1 MKASILFKQYV
12 WLVDTIQRCKRIT
25 LAELNERWLRTELS
39 EGRPLS
45 RTTFNRHRSEV
56 EEIFG
61 IIIGCDADNRYYIV
75 NSNLLRTDTV
85 QQWMLSTLT
94 VSNIVGEARNL
105 HDRILL
111 ESIPTEGELLRQ
123 IVEAM
128 QRGVLIDITYRRYGS
143 TADAS
148 WTIAPYCIKL
158 FRRRWYLVGTIRS
171 TGSQPVPHGGTGT
184 LPVFIT
190 HGDTGTLPV
199 SVTQGD
205 TGTLP
210 VSITQGDTGTL
221 PVSITQG
228 DTSTLPVSVTQGDTC
243 TLPVTPEIKDWH
255 RRFHSVPHR
264 ENKALQS
271 ITFRL
276 YDSLPKEM
284 IEEIKLKLDINED
297 DDSCDS
303 IQYQRLRQ
311 KIAEYEDAGYGQCFL
326 RDERIAA
333 IMQDT
338 LKHFDGERYQLICWC
353 IMPNHVHVLI
363 EVNEGWS
370 LSRIMHGWRSYTAKE
385 ANRILGRTGKI
396 WMEEYYDRYIRDDY
410 HLQKTINYILNN
422 PANAGLDEWPW
433 VGERGT
439 GFQPVLQASGL
450 CPGSTGSQPVSQ
462 ASGLHPGGAGS
473 QPVSQAS
480 GLHPGGAGSQPVLQA
495 GGLYPGEGQ
504 ASGLYPITLS
514 FDRIT
519 SLVLTDEPFAVDPDF
534 DAEAFFSEYFG
545 VMTDDRIPLQRI
557 VLRAFGNER
566 YALRDLPL
574 HPSQQLVEDKGEYV
588 DFELFLRPTSDFL
601 AHILSRGRWVKVISP
616 ESIAQRISD
625 MHREAL

>member
-61 IIIGCDADNRYYIV
+61 ITIGCDADNRYYIV
-75 NSNLLRTDTV
+75 SSDVLHTDSV
-85 QQWMLSTLT
+85 QQWMLNTLT

-111 ESIPTEGELLRQ
+111 ESIPTEGEMLRQ

-128 QRGVLIDITYRRYGS
+128 QRGVLINITYRRYGS
-143 TADAS
+143 TTDAS

-171 TGSQPVPHGGTGT
+171 TGSQPVTHGSTGT
-184 LPVFIT
+184 LPVNL
-190 HGDTGTLPV
+190 GDSGTLPV
-199 SVTQGD
+199 S
-205 TGTLP
+205 P
-210 VSITQGDTGTL
+210 
-221 PVSITQG
+221 
-228 DTSTLPVSVTQGDTC
+228 
-243 TLPVTPEIKDWH
+243 IKDWH

-276 YDSLPKEM
+276 YDSLPKEV
-284 IEEIKLKLDINED
+284 IEEIKLKLDIKKD
-297 DDSCDS
+297 DPACNSM
-303 IQYQRLRQ
+303 QYQRLRQ

-338 LKHFDGERYQLICWC
+338 LKHFDGERYQLLCWC

-370 LSRIMHGWRSYTAKE
+370 LSKIMHGWRSYTANE
-385 ANRILGRTGKI
+385 ANRILGRTGKF
-396 WMEEYYDRYIRDDY
+396 WMEEYYDRYIRNDN

-422 PANAGLDEWPW
+422 PANAGLDDWPW
-433 VGERGT
+433 VGVRST
-439 GFQPVLQASGL
+439 GFQPVLQANGL
-450 CPGSTGSQPVSQ
+450 QPVVQ
-462 ASGLHPGGAGS
+462 ANGL
-473 QPVSQAS
+473 QPVVQAN
-480 GLHPGGAGSQPVLQA
+480 GLQPVLH
-495 GGLYPGEGQ
+495 
-504 ASGLYPITLS
+504 PITLS

-519 SLVLTDEPFAVDPDF
+519 SLILTDEPFAVDPDF

-545 VMTDDRIPLQRI
+545 VMTDNRIPLQRI

-574 HPSQQLVEDKGEYV
+574 HPSQKVVEEDSDYV

-601 AHILSRGRWVKVISP
+601 AHILSRGRWVKIISP
-616 ESIAQRISD
+616 EAIAQQISN
-625 MHREAL
+625 MHKESV

>member
-1 MKASILFKQYV
+1 MKASFLFKQYV

-25 LAELNERWLRTELS
+25 LADLNERWLRTELS

-45 RTTFNRHRSEV
+45 RTTFNRHRNEV

-61 IIIGCDADNRYYIV
+61 ITIGCDADNRYYIV

-184 LPVFIT
+184 LPVSAT
-190 HGDTGTLPV
+190 HRG
-199 SVTQGD
+199 

-210 VSITQGDTGTL
+210 VSITQGDTG
-221 PVSITQG
+221 
-228 DTSTLPVSVTQGDTC
+228 

-297 DDSCDS
+297 DDSYDS

-385 ANRILGRTGKI
+385 ANRILGRTGKF
-396 WMEEYYDRYIRDDY
+396 WMEEYYDRYIRDDN

-439 GFQPVLQASGL
+439 GFQPVLQARGL
-450 CPGSTGSQPVSQ
+450 YPRSTGFQPVLQ
-462 ASGLHPGGAGS
+462 ASGLY
-473 QPVSQAS
+473 
-480 GLHPGGAGSQPVLQA
+480 PGGAGSQPVLQA
-495 GGLYPGEGQ
+495 RGLCPGDGQ

-545 VMTDDRIPLQRI
+545 VMTDDHIPLQRI

-616 ESIAQRISD
+616 DSIAQRISD
-625 MHREAL
+625 MHQEAL

>member
-1 MKASILFKQYV
+1 MKASFLFKQYV

-25 LAELNERWLRTELS
+25 LADLNERWLRTELS

-45 RTTFNRHRSEV
+45 RTTFNRHRNEV

-61 IIIGCDADNRYYIV
+61 ITIGCDADNRYYIV

-171 TGSQPVPHGGTGT
+171 TGSQPVTHGG
-184 LPVFIT
+184 
-190 HGDTGTLPV
+190 
-199 SVTQGD
+199 

-210 VSITQGDTGTL
+210 VSITQGGTGTLPVTATHRGTGTL

-228 DTSTLPVSVTQGDTC
+228 NTGTLPI
-243 TLPVTPEIKDWH
+243 TPEIKDWH

-276 YDSLPKEM
+276 YDSLPKEV
-284 IEEIKLKLDINED
+284 IEEIKQKLDINED
-297 DDSCDS
+297 DDSYDS

-385 ANRILGRTGKI
+385 ANRILGRTGKF
-396 WMEEYYDRYIRDDY
+396 WMEEYYDHYIRDDN

-422 PANAGLDEWPW
+422 PVNAGLDEWPW
-433 VGERGT
+433 VGERST
-439 GFQPVLQASGL
+439 GFQPVLQAR
-450 CPGSTGSQPVSQ
+450 
-462 ASGLHPGGAGS
+462 
-473 QPVSQAS
+473 
-480 GLHPGGAGSQPVLQA
+480 
-495 GGLYPGEGQ
+495 GLYPGDGQ

-625 MHREAL
+625 MHRESL

>member
-1 MKASILFKQYV
+1 MKASFLFKQYV

-25 LAELNERWLRTELS
+25 LADLNERWLRTELS

-45 RTTFNRHRSEV
+45 RTTFNRHRNEV

-61 IIIGCDADNRYYIV
+61 ITIGCDADNRYYIV

-128 QRGVLIDITYRRYGS
+128 QRSVLIDITYRRYGS

-148 WTIAPYCIKL
+148 WTLAPYCIKL
-158 FRRRWYLVGTIRS
+158 FRRRWYLVGNIRS
-171 TGSQPVPHGGTGT
+171 TGSQPVTHRGTG
-184 LPVFIT
+184 
-190 HGDTGTLPV
+190 
-199 SVTQGD
+199 
-205 TGTLP
+205 
-210 VSITQGDTGTL
+210 
-221 PVSITQG
+221 
-228 DTSTLPVSVTQGDTC
+228 

-276 YDSLPKEM
+276 YDSLPKEV

-297 DDSCDS
+297 DDSYDS

-385 ANRILGRTGKI
+385 ANRILGRTGRF
-396 WMEEYYDRYIRDDY
+396 WMEEYYDRYIRDDN

-450 CPGSTGSQPVSQ
+450 YPRSTGSQPVLQ
-462 ASGLHPGGAGS
+462 ARGLYPRSTGFQPVLQAGGLYPGGAGS
-473 QPVSQAS
+473 QPVSQAG
-480 GLHPGGAGSQPVLQA
+480 GLYPGGAGFQPVSQA

-519 SLVLTDEPFAVDPDF
+519 SLVLTDEPFSVDPDF

-625 MHREAL
+625 MHQEAL

>member
-75 NSNLLRTDTV
+75 SSDVLHTDSV
-85 QQWMLSTLT
+85 QQWMLNTLT

-111 ESIPTEGELLRQ
+111 ESIPTEGEMLRQ

-128 QRGVLIDITYRRYGS
+128 QRGVLINITYRRYGS
-143 TADAS
+143 TTDAS

-171 TGSQPVPHGGTGT
+171 TGSQPVTHGGTGT
-184 LPVFIT
+184 LPVNL
-190 HGDTGTLPV
+190 GDSGTLPV
-199 SVTQGD
+199 S
-205 TGTLP
+205 P
-210 VSITQGDTGTL
+210 
-221 PVSITQG
+221 
-228 DTSTLPVSVTQGDTC
+228 
-243 TLPVTPEIKDWH
+243 IKDWH

-276 YDSLPKEM
+276 YDSLPKEV
-284 IEEIKLKLDINED
+284 IEEIKLKLDIKKD
-297 DDSCDS
+297 DPACNSM
-303 IQYQRLRQ
+303 QYQRLRQ

-338 LKHFDGERYQLICWC
+338 LKHFDGERYQLLCWC

-370 LSRIMHGWRSYTAKE
+370 LSKIMHGWRSYTANE
-385 ANRILGRTGKI
+385 ANRILGRTGKF
-396 WMEEYYDRYIRDDY
+396 WMEEYYDRYIRNDN

-422 PANAGLDEWPW
+422 PANAGLDDWPW
-433 VGERGT
+433 VGVRST
-439 GFQPVLQASGL
+439 GFQPVVQANGFQPVVQANGLQPVIQASGL
-450 CPGSTGSQPVSQ
+450 FPDKQ
-462 ASGLHPGGAGS
+462 ASGLYPYPGNGQAGS
-473 QPVSQAS
+473 
-480 GLHPGGAGSQPVLQA
+480 
-495 GGLYPGEGQ
+495 
-504 ASGLYPITLS
+504 LYPITLS

-519 SLVLTDEPFAVDPDF
+519 SLILTDEPFAVDPDF

-545 VMTDDRIPLQRI
+545 VMTDNRIPLQRI
-557 VLRAFGNER
+557 VLRAYGNER

-574 HPSQQLVEDKGEYV
+574 QPSQKVVEEGSDYV

-601 AHILSRGRWVKVISP
+601 AHILSRGRWVKIISP
-616 ESIAQRISD
+616 EDIAQQISN
-625 MHREAL
+625 MHKESV

>member
-1 MKASILFKQYV
+1 MKASFLFKQYV

-25 LAELNERWLRTELS
+25 LADLNERWLRTELS

-45 RTTFNRHRSEV
+45 RTTFNRHRNEV

-61 IIIGCDADNRYYIV
+61 ITIGCDADNRYYIV

-171 TGSQPVPHGGTGT
+171 TGSQPVTHWGTGT
-184 LPVFIT
+184 LPVTVT
-190 HGDTGTLPV
+190 HGGTGTLPV

-205 TGTLP
+205 SG
-210 VSITQGDTGTL
+210 
-221 PVSITQG
+221 
-228 DTSTLPVSVTQGDTC
+228 

-276 YDSLPKEM
+276 YDSLPKEV
-284 IEEIKLKLDINED
+284 IEEIKLKLDIKKD
-297 DDSCDS
+297 DPACNSM
-303 IQYQRLRQ
+303 QYQRLRQ

-338 LKHFDGERYQLICWC
+338 LKHFDGERYQLLCWC

-370 LSRIMHGWRSYTAKE
+370 LSKIMHGWRSYTANE
-385 ANRILGRTGKI
+385 ANRILGRTGKF
-396 WMEEYYDRYIRDDY
+396 WMEEYYDRYIRNDN

-422 PANAGLDEWPW
+422 PANAGLDDWPW
-433 VGERGT
+433 VGVRST
-439 GFQPVLQASGL
+439 GFQPVLQASGF
-450 CPGSTGSQPVSQ
+450 QPVVQANGFQPVVQ
-462 ASGLHPGGAGS
+462 ASGLFPDK
-473 QPVSQAS
+473 QAS
-480 GLHPGGAGSQPVLQA
+480 GLYPYPGNGQAGS
-495 GGLYPGEGQ
+495 
-504 ASGLYPITLS
+504 LYPITLS

-519 SLVLTDEPFAVDPDF
+519 SLILTDEPFAVDPDF

-545 VMTDDRIPLQRI
+545 VMTDNRIPLQRI

-574 HPSQQLVEDKGEYV
+574 HPSQKVVEEGSDYV

-601 AHILSRGRWVKVISP
+601 AHILSRGRWVKIISP
-616 ESIAQRISD
+616 EAIAQQISN
-625 MHREAL
+625 MHKESV

>member
-1 MKASILFKQYV
+1 MKASFLFKQYV

-25 LAELNERWLRTELS
+25 LADLNERWLRTELS

-45 RTTFNRHRSEV
+45 RTTFNRHRNEV

-61 IIIGCDADNRYYIV
+61 ITIGCDADNRYYIV

-158 FRRRWYLVGTIRS
+158 FRRRWYLVGNIRS
-171 TGSQPVPHGGTGT
+171 TGSQPV
-184 LPVFIT
+184 T
-190 HGDTGTLPV
+190 HRG
-199 SVTQGD
+199 

-221 PVSITQG
+221 PVS
-228 DTSTLPVSVTQGDTC
+228 VTQGDTG

-276 YDSLPKEM
+276 YDSLPKEV

-370 LSRIMHGWRSYTAKE
+370 LSRIMHGWRSYTANE
-385 ANRILGRTGKI
+385 ANRILGRTGKF
-396 WMEEYYDRYIRDDY
+396 WMEEYYDRYIRDDN

-439 GFQPVLQASGL
+439 GFQPAEQARGL
-450 CPGSTGSQPVSQ
+450 C
-462 ASGLHPGGAGS
+462 
-473 QPVSQAS
+473 
-480 GLHPGGAGSQPVLQA
+480 
-495 GGLYPGEGQ
+495 PGEGQ

-519 SLVLTDEPFAVDPDF
+519 SLVLTDEPFSVEPDF

>member
-1 MKASILFKQYV
+1 MKASFLFKQYV

-25 LAELNERWLRTELS
+25 LADLNERWLRTELS

-45 RTTFNRHRSEV
+45 RTTFNRHRNEV

-61 IIIGCDADNRYYIV
+61 ITIGCDADNRYYIV

-171 TGSQPVPHGGTGT
+171 TGSQPVIHRGTGTLPVSATHRGTGTLPVSATHGGTGT
-184 LPVFIT
+184 LPVSAT
-190 HGDTGTLPV
+190 HGGTGTLPV
-199 SVTQGD
+199 SATHRG

-228 DTSTLPVSVTQGDTC
+228 DTD

-276 YDSLPKEM
+276 YDSLPKEV

-385 ANRILGRTGKI
+385 ANRILGRTGRF
-396 WMEEYYDRYIRDDY
+396 WMEEYYDRYIRDDN

-439 GFQPVLQASGL
+439 G
-450 CPGSTGSQPVSQ
+450 
-462 ASGLHPGGAGS
+462 
-473 QPVSQAS
+473 
-480 GLHPGGAGSQPVLQA
+480 SQPVLQA
-495 GGLYPGEGQ
+495 GGLYPRSTGSQSVLQARGLCPRDGQ

-616 ESIAQRISD
+616 ENIAQRISD
-625 MHREAL
+625 MHRESL

>member
-1 MKASILFKQYV
+1 MKASFLFKQYV

-25 LAELNERWLRTELS
+25 LADLNERWLRTELS

-45 RTTFNRHRSEV
+45 RTTINRHRNEV

-61 IIIGCDADNRYYIV
+61 ITIGCDADNRYYIV

-171 TGSQPVPHGGTGT
+171 TGSQPVTHRGTG
-184 LPVFIT
+184 
-190 HGDTGTLPV
+190 
-199 SVTQGD
+199 
-205 TGTLP
+205 
-210 VSITQGDTGTL
+210 
-221 PVSITQG
+221 
-228 DTSTLPVSVTQGDTC
+228 

-276 YDSLPKEM
+276 YDSLPKEV

-338 LKHFDGERYQLICWC
+338 LKHFDGERYQLMCWC

-385 ANRILGRTGKI
+385 ANRILGRTGKF
-396 WMEEYYDRYIRDDY
+396 WMEEYYDRYIRDDN
-410 HLQKTINYILNN
+410 HLQQTINYILNN

-433 VGERGT
+433 VGERST
-439 GFQPVLQASGL
+439 GFQPVLQAGVL
-450 CPGSTGSQPVSQ
+450 YPRST
-462 ASGLHPGGAGS
+462 
-473 QPVSQAS
+473 
-480 GLHPGGAGSQPVLQA
+480 GSQPVLQA

-519 SLVLTDEPFAVDPDF
+519 SLILTDEPFAVDPDF

-625 MHREAL
+625 MHQEAL

>member
-75 NSNLLRTDTV
+75 SSDVLHTDSV
-85 QQWMLSTLT
+85 QQWMLNTLT

-128 QRGVLIDITYRRYGS
+128 QRGVLINITYHRYGS
-143 TADAS
+143 TTDAS

-171 TGSQPVPHGGTGT
+171 TGSQPVTHGSTGT
-184 LPVFIT
+184 LPVNL
-190 HGDTGTLPV
+190 GDSGTLPV
-199 SVTQGD
+199 S
-205 TGTLP
+205 P
-210 VSITQGDTGTL
+210 
-221 PVSITQG
+221 
-228 DTSTLPVSVTQGDTC
+228 
-243 TLPVTPEIKDWH
+243 IKDWH

-276 YDSLPKEM
+276 YDSLPKEV
-284 IEEIKLKLDINED
+284 IEEIKLKLDIKKD
-297 DDSCDS
+297 DPACNSM
-303 IQYQRLRQ
+303 QYQRLRQ

-338 LKHFDGERYQLICWC
+338 LKHFDGERYQLLCWC

-370 LSRIMHGWRSYTAKE
+370 LSKIMHGWRSYTANE
-385 ANRILGRTGKI
+385 ANRILGRTGKF
-396 WMEEYYDRYIRDDY
+396 WMEEYFDRYIRNDN

-422 PANAGLDEWPW
+422 PANAGLDDWPW
-433 VGERGT
+433 VGVRST
-439 GFQPVLQASGL
+439 GFQPVVQANGLQPVIQASGL
-450 CPGSTGSQPVSQ
+450 FPDKQ
-462 ASGLHPGGAGS
+462 ASGLYPYPGNGQAGS
-473 QPVSQAS
+473 
-480 GLHPGGAGSQPVLQA
+480 
-495 GGLYPGEGQ
+495 
-504 ASGLYPITLS
+504 LYPITLS

-519 SLVLTDEPFAVDPDF
+519 SLILTDEPFAVDPDF
-534 DAEAFFSEYFG
+534 DAEAFFFEYFG
-545 VMTDDRIPLQRI
+545 VMTDNRIPLQRI

-574 HPSQQLVEDKGEYV
+574 HPSQKVVEKGSDYV

-601 AHILSRGRWVKVISP
+601 AHILSRGQWVKIISP
-616 ESIAQRISD
+616 EAIAQQISN
-625 MHREAL
+625 MHKESV

>member
-1 MKASILFKQYV
+1 MKASFLFKQYV

-25 LAELNERWLRTELS
+25 LADLNERWLRTELS

-45 RTTFNRHRSEV
+45 RTTFNRHRNEV

-61 IIIGCDADNRYYIV
+61 ITIGCDADNRYYIV

-184 LPVFIT
+184 LPVSIT
-190 HGDTGTLPV
+190 HGGTGTP
-199 SVTQGD
+199 
-205 TGTLP
+205 
-210 VSITQGDTGTL
+210 
-221 PVSITQG
+221 
-228 DTSTLPVSVTQGDTC
+228 
-243 TLPVTPEIKDWH
+243 PVTPERKDWH

-276 YDSLPKEM
+276 YDSLPKEV

-297 DDSCDS
+297 DDSYDS

-385 ANRILGRTGKI
+385 ANRILGRTGKF
-396 WMEEYYDRYIRDDY
+396 WMEEYYDRYIRDDN

-439 GFQPVLQASGL
+439 GFQPV
-450 CPGSTGSQPVSQ
+450 SQ
-462 ASGLHPGGAGS
+462 ASGLYPRSTGLQPVLQAGGLYPGGAGS
-473 QPVSQAS
+473 QPAEQAR
-480 GLHPGGAGSQPVLQA
+480 
-495 GGLYPGEGQ
+495 GLYPGEGQ

-519 SLVLTDEPFAVDPDF
+519 SLVLTDEPFSVDPDF

-625 MHREAL
+625 MHQEAL

>member
-1 MKASILFKQYV
+1 MKASFLFKQYV

-25 LAELNERWLRTELS
+25 LADLNERWLRTELS

-45 RTTFNRHRSEV
+45 RTTFNRHRNEV

-61 IIIGCDADNRYYIV
+61 ITIGCDADNRYYIV

-171 TGSQPVPHGGTGT
+171 TGSQPVTHRGTGT
-184 LPVFIT
+184 LPVTAT
-190 HGDTGTLPV
+190 HRG
-199 SVTQGD
+199 

-210 VSITQGDTGTL
+210 VSITQGGTGTL
-221 PVSITQG
+221 PVSIAHGGTG
-228 DTSTLPVSVTQGDTC
+228 TP
-243 TLPVTPEIKDWH
+243 PVTPEIKDWH

-276 YDSLPKEM
+276 YDSLPKEV

-297 DDSCDS
+297 DDSYDS

-385 ANRILGRTGKI
+385 ANRILGRTGKF
-396 WMEEYYDRYIRDDY
+396 WMEEYYDRYIRDDN

-439 GFQPVLQASGL
+439 GFQPVLQARGL
-450 CPGSTGSQPVSQ
+450 YPRST
-462 ASGLHPGGAGS
+462 
-473 QPVSQAS
+473 
-480 GLHPGGAGSQPVLQA
+480 GSQPVLQA
-495 GGLYPGEGQ
+495 RGLYPRGAGSQSVLQARGLYPGDGQ

-519 SLVLTDEPFAVDPDF
+519 SLILTDEPFAVDPNF

-545 VMTDDRIPLQRI
+545 VMTDDHIPLQRI

-625 MHREAL
+625 MHRESL

>member
-75 NSNLLRTDTV
+75 SSDVLHTDSV
-85 QQWMLSTLT
+85 QQWMLNTLT

-111 ESIPTEGELLRQ
+111 ESIPTEGEMLRQ

-128 QRGVLIDITYRRYGS
+128 QRGVLINITYRRYGS
-143 TADAS
+143 TTDAS

-171 TGSQPVPHGGTGT
+171 TGSQPVTHGSTGT
-184 LPVFIT
+184 LPVNL
-190 HGDTGTLPV
+190 GDSGTLPV
-199 SVTQGD
+199 S
-205 TGTLP
+205 P
-210 VSITQGDTGTL
+210 
-221 PVSITQG
+221 
-228 DTSTLPVSVTQGDTC
+228 
-243 TLPVTPEIKDWH
+243 IKDWH

-276 YDSLPKEM
+276 YDSLPKEV
-284 IEEIKLKLDINED
+284 IEEIKLKLDIKKD
-297 DDSCDS
+297 DPACNSM
-303 IQYQRLRQ
+303 QYQRLRQ

-326 RDERIAA
+326 QDKRIAA

-338 LKHFDGERYQLICWC
+338 LKHFDGERYQLLCWC

-370 LSRIMHGWRSYTAKE
+370 LSRIMHGWRSYTANE
-385 ANRILGRTGKI
+385 ANRILGRTGKF
-396 WMEEYYDRYIRDDY
+396 WMEEYYDRYIRNDN

-422 PANAGLDEWPW
+422 PANAGLDDWPW
-433 VGERGT
+433 VGVKST

-450 CPGSTGSQPVSQ
+450 FPNKQ
-462 ASGLHPGGAGS
+462 ASGLYP
-473 QPVSQAS
+473 
-480 GLHPGGAGSQPVLQA
+480 
-495 GGLYPGEGQ
+495 YPGNGQ
-504 ASGLYPITLS
+504 ASSLYPITLS

-519 SLVLTDEPFAVDPDF
+519 SLILTDEPFAVDPDF

-545 VMTDDRIPLQRI
+545 VMTDNRIPLQRI

-574 HPSQQLVEDKGEYV
+574 HPSQEVVEEGSDYV

-601 AHILSRGRWVKVISP
+601 AHILSRGRWVKIISP
-616 ESIAQRISD
+616 EAIAQQISN
-625 MHREAL
+625 MHKESV

>member
-1 MKASILFKQYV
+1 MKASFLFKQYV

-25 LAELNERWLRTELS
+25 LADLNERWLRTELS

-45 RTTFNRHRSEV
+45 RTTFNRHRNEV

-61 IIIGCDADNRYYIV
+61 ITIGCDADNRYYIV

-171 TGSQPVPHGGTGT
+171 TGSQPVTHRGTGT
-184 LPVFIT
+184 LPVTAT
-190 HGDTGTLPV
+190 HRG
-199 SVTQGD
+199 
-205 TGTLP
+205 
-210 VSITQGDTGTL
+210 TGTL

-228 DTSTLPVSVTQGDTC
+228 DTSTLPVSVTQGDTD
-243 TLPVTPEIKDWH
+243 TLPITPEIKDWH

-276 YDSLPKEM
+276 YDSLPKEV

-326 RDERIAA
+326 RDKRIAA

-385 ANRILGRTGKI
+385 ANRILGRTGKF
-396 WMEEYYDRYIRDDY
+396 WMEEYYDRYIRDDN

-450 CPGSTGSQPVSQ
+450 Y
-462 ASGLHPGGAGS
+462 PGGAGS
-473 QPVSQAS
+473 QS
-480 GLHPGGAGSQPVLQA
+480 VLQA
-495 GGLYPGEGQ
+495 RGLYPGDGQ

-534 DAEAFFSEYFG
+534 DAEAFFTEYFG

-625 MHREAL
+625 MHQEAL

>member
-75 NSNLLRTDTV
+75 SSDVLHTDSV
-85 QQWMLSTLT
+85 QQWMLNTLT

-128 QRGVLIDITYRRYGS
+128 QRGVLINITYHRYGS
-143 TADAS
+143 TTDAS

-171 TGSQPVPHGGTGT
+171 TGSQPVTHGSTGT
-184 LPVFIT
+184 LPVNL
-190 HGDTGTLPV
+190 GDSGTLPV
-199 SVTQGD
+199 S
-205 TGTLP
+205 P
-210 VSITQGDTGTL
+210 
-221 PVSITQG
+221 
-228 DTSTLPVSVTQGDTC
+228 
-243 TLPVTPEIKDWH
+243 IKDWH

-276 YDSLPKEM
+276 YDSLPKEV
-284 IEEIKLKLDINED
+284 IEEIKLKLDIKKD
-297 DDSCDS
+297 DPACNSM
-303 IQYQRLRQ
+303 QYQRLRQ

-338 LKHFDGERYQLICWC
+338 LKHFDGERYQLLCWC

-370 LSRIMHGWRSYTAKE
+370 LSKIMHGWRSYTANE
-385 ANRILGRTGKI
+385 ANRILGRTGKF
-396 WMEEYYDRYIRDDY
+396 WMEEYYDRYIRNDN

-422 PANAGLDEWPW
+422 PANAGLDDWPW
-433 VGERGT
+433 VGVRSTGFQPVVQT
-439 GFQPVLQASGL
+439 NGFQPVLQASGL
-450 CPGSTGSQPVSQ
+450 FPDKQ
-462 ASGLHPGGAGS
+462 ASGLYPYPGNGQAGS
-473 QPVSQAS
+473 
-480 GLHPGGAGSQPVLQA
+480 
-495 GGLYPGEGQ
+495 
-504 ASGLYPITLS
+504 LYPITLS

-519 SLVLTDEPFAVDPDF
+519 SLILTDEPFAVDPDF

-545 VMTDDRIPLQRI
+545 VMTDNRIPLQRI

-574 HPSQQLVEDKGEYV
+574 HPSQKVVEEGSDYV

-601 AHILSRGRWVKVISP
+601 AHILSRGQWVKIISP
-616 ESIAQRISD
+616 EAIAQQISN
-625 MHREAL
+625 MHKESV

>member
-1 MKASILFKQYV
+1 MKASFLFKQYV

-25 LAELNERWLRTELS
+25 LADLNERWLRTELS

-45 RTTFNRHRSEV
+45 RTTFNRHRNEV

-61 IIIGCDADNRYYIV
+61 ITIGCDADNRYYIV

-128 QRGVLIDITYRRYGS
+128 QRSVLIDITYRRYGS

-171 TGSQPVPHGGTGT
+171 TGSQPVTHGGTGT
-184 LPVFIT
+184 LPVSIA
-190 HGDTGTLPV
+190 HGGTGTP
-199 SVTQGD
+199 
-205 TGTLP
+205 P

-221 PVSITQG
+221 PVS
-228 DTSTLPVSVTQGDTC
+228 VTQGGTD
-243 TLPVTPEIKDWH
+243 TLPITPEIKDWH

-276 YDSLPKEM
+276 YDSLPKEV

-297 DDSCDS
+297 DDSYDS

-385 ANRILGRTGKI
+385 ANRILGRTGKF
-396 WMEEYYDRYIRDDY
+396 WMEEYYDRYIRDDN

-439 GFQPVLQASGL
+439 GFQPVLQARGL
-450 CPGSTGSQPVSQ
+450 YPRSTGFQPVSQ
-462 ASGLHPGGAGS
+462 ARGLYPGGAGS
-473 QPVSQAS
+473 QSVLQAS
-480 GLHPGGAGSQPVLQA
+480 GLCPGD
-495 GGLYPGEGQ
+495 GQ

-519 SLVLTDEPFAVDPDF
+519 SLILTDEPFAVDPDF

-545 VMTDDRIPLQRI
+545 VMTDDRIPLQHI

-601 AHILSRGRWVKVISP
+601 AHILSRGWWVKVISP

-625 MHREAL
+625 MHQEAL

>member
-1 MKASILFKQYV
+1 
-12 WLVDTIQRCKRIT
+12 
-25 LAELNERWLRTELS
+25 
-39 EGRPLS
+39 
-45 RTTFNRHRSEV
+45 
-56 EEIFG
+56 
-61 IIIGCDADNRYYIV
+61 
-75 NSNLLRTDTV
+75 
-85 QQWMLSTLT
+85 
-94 VSNIVGEARNL
+94 
-105 HDRILL
+105 
-111 ESIPTEGELLRQ
+111 
-123 IVEAM
+123 
-128 QRGVLIDITYRRYGS
+128 
-143 TADAS
+143 
-148 WTIAPYCIKL
+148 
-158 FRRRWYLVGTIRS
+158 
-171 TGSQPVPHGGTGT
+171 
-184 LPVFIT
+184 
-190 HGDTGTLPV
+190 
-199 SVTQGD
+199 
-205 TGTLP
+205 
-210 VSITQGDTGTL
+210 
-221 PVSITQG
+221 
-228 DTSTLPVSVTQGDTC
+228 
-243 TLPVTPEIKDWH
+243 LPVTPEPSNEIKNWH
-255 RRFHSVPHR
+255 QRFHSVPHR

-276 YDSLPKEM
+276 YDSLPKEV

-370 LSRIMHGWRSYTAKE
+370 LSKIMHGWRSYTANE
-385 ANRILGRTGKI
+385 ANRILGRTGKF
-396 WMEEYYDRYIRDDY
+396 WMEEYYDRYIRNDN

-422 PANAGLDEWPW
+422 PANAGLDDWPW
-433 VGERGT
+433 VGVRST
-439 GFQPVLQASGL
+439 GFQPVLQAR
-450 CPGSTGSQPVSQ
+450 
-462 ASGLHPGGAGS
+462 
-473 QPVSQAS
+473 
-480 GLHPGGAGSQPVLQA
+480 
-495 GGLYPGEGQ
+495 GLYPGEGQ

-616 ESIAQRISD
+616 ESIAQRISE
-625 MHREAL
+625 MHQEAL

>member
-1 MKASILFKQYV
+1 MKASFLFKQYV

-25 LAELNERWLRTELS
+25 LADLNERWLRTELS
-39 EGRPLS
+39 NGRPLS
-45 RTTFNRHRSEV
+45 RTTFNRHRNEV

-61 IIIGCDADNRYYIV
+61 ITIGCDADNRYYIV

-143 TADAS
+143 TTDAF

-158 FRRRWYLVGTIRS
+158 FRRRWYLVGNIRS
-171 TGSQPVPHGGTGT
+171 TGSQPVTP
-184 LPVFIT
+184 
-190 HGDTGTLPV
+190 GDTGTLPV
-199 SVTQGD
+199 S
-205 TGTLP
+205 LK
-210 VSITQGDTGTL
+210 
-221 PVSITQG
+221 
-228 DTSTLPVSVTQGDTC
+228 TST
-243 TLPVTPEIKDWH
+243 EIKDWH

-276 YDSLPKEM
+276 YDSLPKEV
-284 IEEIKLKLDINED
+284 IEEIKRKLDINED
-297 DDSCDS
+297 DSSCDS

-311 KIAEYEDAGYGQCFL
+311 KIAEFEDAGYGQCFL

-385 ANRILGRTGKI
+385 ANRILGRTGKF
-396 WMEEYYDRYIRDDY
+396 WMEEYYDRYIRDDS

-422 PANAGLDEWPW
+422 PANAGLDGWPW
-433 VGERGT
+433 VGER
-439 GFQPVLQASGL
+439 
-450 CPGSTGSQPVSQ
+450 STGSQPVSQ
-462 ASGLHPGGAGS
+462 ASGLHPRGT
-473 QPVSQAS
+473 
-480 GLHPGGAGSQPVLQA
+480 GSQPVLQA
-495 GGLYPGEGQ
+495 GGLYPGDGQ
-504 ASGLYPITLS
+504 DSGLYPITLS

-519 SLVLTDEPFAVDPDF
+519 SLILTDEPFAVDPDF

-566 YALRDLPL
+566 YALRDLSL

>member
-1 MKASILFKQYV
+1 MKASFLFKQYV

-25 LAELNERWLRTELS
+25 LADLNERWLRTELS

-45 RTTFNRHRSEV
+45 RTTFNRHRNEV

-61 IIIGCDADNRYYIV
+61 ITIGCDADNRYYIV

-111 ESIPTEGELLRQ
+111 ESIPTEGEVLRQ

-158 FRRRWYLVGTIRS
+158 FRRRWYLVGNIRS
-171 TGSQPVPHGGTGT
+171 TGSQPVTHRGTG
-184 LPVFIT
+184 
-190 HGDTGTLPV
+190 
-199 SVTQGD
+199 
-205 TGTLP
+205 
-210 VSITQGDTGTL
+210 
-221 PVSITQG
+221 
-228 DTSTLPVSVTQGDTC
+228 

-276 YDSLPKEM
+276 YDSLPKEV

-297 DDSCDS
+297 DDSYDS

-385 ANRILGRTGKI
+385 ANRILGRTGRF
-396 WMEEYYDRYIRDDY
+396 WMEEYYDRYIRDDN

-433 VGERGT
+433 VGERSTGSQPVLQASGLYPRST
-439 GFQPVLQASGL
+439 GFQPVLQAGGL
-450 CPGSTGSQPVSQ
+450 YPGGAGSQPVLQ
-462 ASGLHPGGAGS
+462 AGGLYPGGAGS
-473 QPVSQAS
+473 QPVS
-480 GLHPGGAGSQPVLQA
+480 QA

-588 DFELFLRPTSDFL
+588 DFDLFLRPTSDFL

>member
-1 MKASILFKQYV
+1 MKASFLFKQYV

-25 LAELNERWLRTELS
+25 LADLNEHWLRTELS

-45 RTTFNRHRSEV
+45 RTTFNRHRNEV

-61 IIIGCDADNRYYIV
+61 ITIGCDADNRYYIV

-128 QRGVLIDITYRRYGS
+128 QRSVLIDITYRRYGS

-171 TGSQPVPHGGTGT
+171 TGSQPVTHRGTG
-184 LPVFIT
+184 
-190 HGDTGTLPV
+190 
-199 SVTQGD
+199 
-205 TGTLP
+205 
-210 VSITQGDTGTL
+210 
-221 PVSITQG
+221 
-228 DTSTLPVSVTQGDTC
+228 

-276 YDSLPKEM
+276 YDSLPKEV

-297 DDSCDS
+297 DDSYDS

-338 LKHFDGERYQLICWC
+338 LKHFDGERYQLMCWC

-385 ANRILGRTGKI
+385 ANRILGRTGKF
-396 WMEEYYDRYIRDDY
+396 WMEEYYDRYIRDDN

-439 GFQPVLQASGL
+439 GFQPVSQARGLYPRSTGFQPVLQARGL
-450 CPGSTGSQPVSQ
+450 YPRSTGSQPVLQ
-462 ASGLHPGGAGS
+462 ARGLY
-473 QPVSQAS
+473 
-480 GLHPGGAGSQPVLQA
+480 PGGAGSQPVLQA
-495 GGLYPGEGQ
+495 GGLYPGDGQ